1 MHLFVT
7 QQAQQSQQHNAL
19 LAMLLQNNRP
29 STSRQESLQRHAEHQ
44 VDSSPPPRY
53 QGQLQEWGEES
64 DLDQHTI
71 DGLDMLGFKVGAKLE
86 LAAARYPDK
95 VKEIGFK
102 PMEWDRALTASA
114 LYRKKA
120 KAKRNEV

>member
-1 MHLFVT
+1 
-7 QQAQQSQQHNAL
+7 
-19 LAMLLQNNRP
+19 
-29 STSRQESLQRHAEHQ
+29 
-44 VDSSPPPRY
+44 
-53 QGQLQEWGEES
+53 
-64 DLDQHTI
+64 
-71 DGLDMLGFKVGAKLE
+71 MLGFKVGAKLE

-120 KAKRNEV
+120 KAKRNKVTERIP